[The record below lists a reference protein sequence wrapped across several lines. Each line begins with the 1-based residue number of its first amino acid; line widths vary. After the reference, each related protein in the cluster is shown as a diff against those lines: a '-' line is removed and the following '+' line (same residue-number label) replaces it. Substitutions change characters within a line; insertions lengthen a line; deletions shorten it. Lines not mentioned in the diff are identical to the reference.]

1 VRGSPDSKAFRFD
14 GYVSRGPAPAGS
26 VATTSTVLMLLAD
39 GRDLVHLARATG
51 WPVRQVRL
59 LGSRHGYLFA
69 ADGTPYHP
77 PAHAERPRR

>member
-1 VRGSPDSKAFRFD
+1 VRDSRSSNGSPLD
-14 GYVSRGPAPAGS
+14 GYVSRAPAPVGL

-69 ADGTPYHP
+69 ADGTPYQP